1 MKIGFIGVGKLGMPC
16 AEAIAQKGHDVT
28 AYDVTRRQSN
38 YVTMFPTIKSAV
50 QDRNIVFI
58 AVPTPHDP
66 LYDGNAPTAHLDP
79 KDFDYSIVKE
89 VIIEANKHMTSD
101 QLLVLI
107 STVLPGTTRRE
118 FVQHI
123 TNPRFVY
130 NPYLIA
136 MGSVAWDMVNPEMV
150 MIGTEDGSE
159 TGDAKQ
165 LVDFYKTI
173 MENDPRYVIGTWDEC
188 EAIKVF
194 YNTFI
199 SAKIGLVNM
208 IQDVAEKQGNINV
221 DVVTDA
227 LAKSTMRI
235 MGPQYMK
242 AGMGDGGGCHPR
254 DNIALRYMAQE
265 LDLGYDLFDSIMSAR
280 EIQAKNIAKKLV
292 ELAEEHNLD
301 QIIIHGKAYKPN
313 VGYCDGSYSLLIG
326 HYVNELGVPP
336 RYVDPLTGDTTD
348 PAVPAVFL
356 LAHSASTTYKYTGK
370 DQSDSLYCKI
380 PAGSVVVDPWRNYEN
395 SDCTVIH
402 YGNTRVLKN
411 AQQG

>member
-16 AEAIAQKGHDVT
+16 AEAIAKKGHNVKG
-28 AYDVTRRQSN
+28 YDVASRTSD
-38 YVTMFPTIKSAV
+38 YVNVVPSIQECV
-50 QDRNIVFI
+50 EDRDIVFI

-66 LYDGNAPTAHLDP
+66 AYDGREPSAHLSP
-79 KDFDYSIVKE
+79 KDFNYDIVKE
-89 VIIEANKHMTSD
+89 CLIEANRCMTKN

-118 FVQHI
+118 FI
-123 TNPRFVY
+123 PLINNTRFVY

-150 MIGTEDGSE
+150 MIGTEDGFE
-159 TGDAKQ
+159 NGDAKQ
-165 LVDFYKTI
+165 LVDFYKTV
-173 MENDPRYVIGTWDEC
+173 MENNPRYIVGTWDEC
-188 EAIKVF
+188 ECIKVF

-208 IQDVAEKQGNINV
+208 IQDVAQIQGNINV

-265 LDLGYDLFDSIMSAR
+265 LDLGYDLFDSIMNAR
-280 EIQAKNIAKKLV
+280 EIQAKNVAKELV
-292 ELAEEHNLD
+292 KHADKNKMN
-301 QIIIHGKAYKPN
+301 IFIHGKAYKPG
-313 VGYCDGSYSLLIG
+313 VEYCDGSYSLLIG
-326 HYVNELGVPP
+326 HYCEQLGFSPT
-336 RYVDPLTGDTTD
+336 YIDPLTNNNIDSCYG
-348 PAVPAVFL
+348 VVL
-356 LAHSASTTYKYTGK
+356 LAHNKKVTYEYRGFEES
-370 DQSDSLYCKI
+370 QSLYCKI
-380 PAGSVVVDPWRNYEN
+380 EKGSIVIDPWRTFV
-395 SDCTVIH
+395 SDEHLVIH
-402 YGNTRVLKN
+402 YGNTRI
-411 AQQG
+411 